1 MLHLYTHPHPYPYI
15 AMDTDLGGNQYARG
29 IYIYLSIFL
38 MAHTGRSYLP
48 YQFPSLSPTSL
59 KTR

>member
-1 MLHLYTHPHPYPYI
+1 
-15 AMDTDLGGNQYARG
+15 MDTDLGGNQYARG